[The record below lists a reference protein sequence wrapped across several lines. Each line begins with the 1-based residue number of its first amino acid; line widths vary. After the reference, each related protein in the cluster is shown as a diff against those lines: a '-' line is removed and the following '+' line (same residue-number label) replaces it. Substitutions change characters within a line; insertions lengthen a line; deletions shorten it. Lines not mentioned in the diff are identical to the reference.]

1 MNLFLFHEYSM
12 HKNSIILKKNNFFL
26 QNICKLVESVVTFG
40 TNHVTNPRAMNFTL
54 YPIKRLIIVAA
65 FLVPFFGW
73 SQGTMYH
80 NYQLLVADSLQDLIP
95 GVTQGPYLSN
105 APKHGIPILK
115 GSTVKYFPSANFVG
129 VDTFAVN
136 YMTTSGGIS
145 QLYSKGYVVRVDNS
159 FITTGRDYAA
169 TTIGTPVTIDVLA
182 NDQVYNAQ
190 GTTGGAAGLELDDI
204 TLVNNGTAQIING
217 KVKFTPN
224 AGFVGNGYVNY
235 LVLDASTGKS
245 ASGSVAI
252 AVGQNPLPAT
262 ATLSLTTTKGT
273 PVIALLPANGFQVMQ
288 TAANGTLSTVSGNTI
303 TYTPNSNFVGN
314 EVFRLQR
321 NQNGNSSELLVSI
334 DVISK
339 PGVNL
344 YAVDDEAFTPV
355 NQPTEIEVL
364 HNDKGSN
371 FTVTLVSA
379 CPASKGQVT
388 YLGNGKFSFVPAN
401 NFVGLAK
408 FTYKIGLSGLFGT
421 IDETATVKVF
431 VTNLMPALQ
440 TFNLTTTVD
449 KPLVLNYN
457 IPIVGYNF
465 AVVDQALHG
474 TVTYSATPITI
485 AIGNQIISGSNLVVY
500 TPNNNYIGADNFQ
513 LNYCING
520 VCRSVKCNIEVKD
533 IQANNTCV
541 GSECVWAG
549 DTNNDGQ
556 VDMNDLLPIGFC
568 VGENGTNRSAAST
581 AWYGQMANGWQSSF
595 GAIGNLKYID
605 TNGNGNIEAGDT
617 TAISANYNLMHN
629 IVAAM
634 PQNLKALPIYL
645 TLLTPNPQIGDLVE
659 VEVNLGKSIDPAFD
673 VHGFTFSYNFSTQVI
688 NAASLQVEFNDN
700 SWMTY
705 NTPSLRMAKKP
716 FDGRVDVGYVRTGGS
731 SASGYG
737 RVAKMKF
744 IVEDELDGSKD
755 NGQAKSI
762 HFAGNTATMIDATG
776 ETFALQVEDL
786 IIPIKSKSSST
797 ATLAPINET
806 QVLTFPSPANEV
818 VNIHLNGGY
827 EATSVSVY
835 SATGQLLQATPSQGS
850 DVQLNINDLSAG
862 IYLLKVVT
870 NNGTVTKK
878 IVK

>member
-1 MNLFLFHEYSM
+1 MNLFLFHEFSM
-12 HKNSIILKKNNFFL
+12 HKNSINLKKNNFFL

-40 TNHVTNPRAMNFTL
+40 TNHVTNPRAMKFSL
-54 YPIKRLIIVAA
+54 YPLKRLIVVAA
-65 FLVPFFGW
+65 FLVPIFGW
-73 SQGTMYH
+73 SQGTMYY
-80 NYQLLVADSLQDLIP
+80 NYQLLVGDTLHNLIS
-95 GVTQGPYLSN
+95 GVTQGPFLSN
-105 APKHGIPILK
+105 APKHGTLTLT
-115 GSTVKYFPSANFVG
+115 GSTVQYLPSATFVG

-136 YMTTSGGIS
+136 YKTTSGGIS
-145 QLYSKGYVVRVDNS
+145 QFYSKGYIVRVDNA
-159 FITTGRDYAA
+159 FITTGKDYAA
-169 TTIGTPVTIDVLA
+169 TTVNTPVTIDVLA

-204 TLVNNGTAQIING
+204 SLLNNGTAQVVNG

-224 AGFVGNGYVNY
+224 PGFEGNAYVNY
-235 LVLDASTGKS
+235 LVIDFATGKA

-252 AVGQNPLPAT
+252 AVSQAILPAT
-262 ATLSLTTTKGT
+262 TTLNLTTLKGT
-273 PVIALLPANGFQVMQ
+273 PITALLPANGFQVMQ
-288 TAANGTLSTVSGNTI
+288 TAANGTLSTVNGNTI
-303 TYTPNSNFVGN
+303 IYTPNSNFVGN

-334 DVISK
+334 EVLSK
-339 PGVNL
+339 PSSNL

-355 NQPTEIEVL
+355 NQATEIEVL
-364 HNDKGSN
+364 RNDKGSN
-371 FTVTLVSA
+371 FAVSLVA
-379 CPASKGQVT
+379 PCAASKGQVT

-408 FTYKIGLSGLFGT
+408 FTYKISLSGLYGT

-474 TVTYSATPITI
+474 TVTYSPNPITI
-485 AIGNQIISGSNLVVY
+485 AVGNQIISGSNLVVY
-500 TPNNNYIGADNFQ
+500 TPNNNYVGADNFQ

-520 VCRSVKCNIEVKD
+520 VCRSVKCNVEVKD
-533 IQANNTCV
+533 IQASNTCV
-541 GSECVWAG
+541 GGECVWAG

-556 VDMNDLLPIGFC
+556 VDMSDLLPIGFC
-568 VGENGTNRSAAST
+568 VGENGTNRAAAST

-595 GAIGNLKYID
+595 GAVGNLKYID
-605 TNGNGNIEAGDT
+605 TNGNGNIEASDT
-617 TAISANYNLMHN
+617 TAISNNYNLTHN

-673 VHGFTFSYNFSTQVI
+673 VHGFTFSYNYSTQII
-688 NAASLQVEFNDN
+688 NAASLQVEFNNN

-716 FDGRVDVGYVRTGGS
+716 FDGRVDVGYVRTGGT

-744 IVEDELDGSKD
+744 VVEDEIDGIKD
-755 NGQAKSI
+755 DGQQKSL
-762 HFAGNTATMIDATG
+762 HFSGNTATMMDATG

-786 IIPIKSKSSST
+786 IIPIQRKASNAAINT
-797 ATLAPINET
+797 PINEA
-806 QVLTFPSPANEV
+806 QVLTYPNP
-818 VNIHLNGGY
+818 VNDIVHIYLNGGY
-827 EATSVSVY
+827 EATTVSIY
-835 SATGQLLQATPSQGS
+835 SSTGQLVQSTPASGKTIELNVS
-850 DVQLNINDLSAG
+850 DLNAG
-862 IYLLKVVT
+862 MYLLKVVT
-870 NNGTVTKK
+870 NNGTVVKK
-878 IVK
+878 MVK